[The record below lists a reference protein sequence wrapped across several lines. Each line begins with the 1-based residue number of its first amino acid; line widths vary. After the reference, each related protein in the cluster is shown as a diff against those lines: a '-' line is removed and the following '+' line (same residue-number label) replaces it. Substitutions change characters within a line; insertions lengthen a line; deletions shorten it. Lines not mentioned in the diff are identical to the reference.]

1 LYRKYRPAGFDDLVG
16 QSHITRTLR
25 NAVAE
30 GTVAHAYL
38 FTGPRGTGK
47 TTTAR
52 ILAKALL
59 CEKGPTP
66 DPDTTCEQCMAVAE
80 DRHPDVF
87 EIDAASNTGVDNVR
101 DEIIKRLAYA
111 ATRGGYKVYII
122 DEVHMLSNSAFN
134 ALLKSIEEP
143 PAKVVFVLCT
153 THPHKVPETIH
164 SRCQRFDF
172 HRIGVDDLVKR
183 LAYIC
188 EQESITVAEGALT
201 LIAKHAAGG
210 MRDAITTL
218 EQLSAF
224 TGRSIALDDVEGLLG
239 EVDTALLIE
248 VADLIAAR
256 DVVGCFRFV
265 ARLGETGVD
274 MAEFVRELTGHVRD
288 LYIASVVGDP
298 TGLIDTTGEQLTR
311 IATQAARFTPDR
323 LARIMD
329 LLGDLSGEL
338 RWSSDPRLSLEVAF
352 TRMARP
358 EGELTL
364 EAVAERVEALELR
377 APITHAASA
386 APAVTAPPL
395 RSGSSPGPQTPSASA
410 PPVESSLRDA
420 PAATPVGAT
429 PEVTAVTEVPASA
442 PAEDPERSDGSPV
455 SGATADEPV
464 VTEYQHSSGPLD
476 RAHMKRA
483 WPAVLV
489 ELRKIKPSR
498 AGGFSGT
505 EVDVDPDGATL
516 VVEFPADQALA
527 IVGSPESR
535 EYLAQALAKILGSVP
550 PYRFQQGRGP
560 VQPIAAPVPEPH
572 VDAPIPVV
580 DETVSPTTPAAVIS
594 VPPAES
600 ADDADIDHIL
610 MTELGAEMVAEHP
623 HDAGDGKD
631 QDQ

>member
-1 LYRKYRPAGFDDLVG
+1 MAHQSLYRKYRPSGFDDVVG
-16 QSHITRTLR
+16 QAHITRTLR
-25 NAVAE
+25 NAIAE
-30 GTVAHAYL
+30 DSVAHAYL

-66 DPDTTCEQCMAVAE
+66 DPDTTCEQCLAVAA

-122 DEVHMLSNSAFN
+122 DEVHMLSQSAFN

-143 PAKVVFVLCT
+143 PAKIVFVLCT

-172 HRIGVDDLVKR
+172 HRIGVDDIVKR

-188 EQESITVAEGALT
+188 EQEGITAEEGALT
-201 LIAKHAAGG
+201 LVAKHAAGG

-218 EQLSAF
+218 EQLAAF

-239 EVDTALLIE
+239 EVDTALLLE

-256 DVVGCFRFV
+256 DVVGCFRFI

-288 LYIASVVGDP
+288 LYVTAIVGDP
-298 TGLIDTTGEQLTR
+298 TGIVDTTDEQLTR

-323 LARIMD
+323 LARILD
-329 LLGDLSGEL
+329 LLGDLGSEL

-364 EAVAERVEALELR
+364 ASVAERVEALELR
-377 APITHAASA
+377 QPIARATPSSAVATEAPLRSESSAEVVTRPVSDSPAESSPEDAPVA
-386 APAVTAPPL
+386 APAPALPAP
-395 RSGSSPGPQTPSASA
+395 
-410 PPVESSLRDA
+410 
-420 PAATPVGAT
+420 
-429 PEVTAVTEVPASA
+429 
-442 PAEDPERSDGSPV
+442 
-455 SGATADEPV
+455 EPV
-464 VTEYQHSSGPLD
+464 VEPHQHSSGPLD
-476 RAHMKRA
+476 RAHIKRA

-498 AGGFSGT
+498 AGGFNGT
-505 EVDVDPDGATL
+505 EVDVDPDGSTM
-516 VVEFPADQALA
+516 VIEFPADQALA

-535 EYLAQALAKILGSVP
+535 EVLATAMARVLGSVP

-560 VQPIAAPVPEPH
+560 VQPIESPEPESH
-572 VDAPIPVV
+572 VDAPVPVV

-594 VPPAES
+594 VPAPAASE
-600 ADDADIDHIL
+600 DDIDLLL

-623 HDAGDGKD
+623 HDAGEGEDD
-631 QDQ
+631 DR

>member
-1 LYRKYRPAGFDDLVG
+1 MAG
-16 QSHITRTLR
+16 QSHIIRTLR
-25 NAVAE
+25 NAVSD

-66 DPDTTCEQCMAVAE
+66 DPDTTCEQCVSVAE

-111 ATRGGYKVYII
+111 ATRGGYKIYII

-143 PAKVVFVLCT
+143 PARVVFVLCT
-153 THPHKVPETIH
+153 THPHKVPETIQ

-172 HRIGVDDLVKR
+172 HRIGVDDMVKR
-183 LAYIC
+183 LTYIC
-188 EQESITVAEGALT
+188 EQEGITVSEAALA

-218 EQLSAF
+218 EQLAAF

-239 EVDTALLIE
+239 EVDTALLVE
-248 VADLIAAR
+248 VADLIGAR

-274 MAEFVRELTGHVRD
+274 MAEFVRELTSHVRD
-288 LYIASVVGDP
+288 LYLTSVVGDP
-298 TGLIDTTGEQLTR
+298 TGIIDTTGEQLTR
-311 IATQAARFTPDR
+311 IATQAATFSSDR
-323 LARIMD
+323 LARILD
-329 LLGDLSGEL
+329 LLGDLGAEM
-338 RWSSDPRLSLEVAF
+338 RWSSDPLLSLEVAF

-358 EGELTL
+358 EGEMTL
-364 EAVAERVEALELR
+364 ESLAERVEALEAGQAITR
-377 APITHAASA
+377 SAPVA
-386 APAVTAPPL
+386 APAHAPATAGGPPL
-395 RSGSSPGPQTPSASA
+395 RSVSSAEPLTPAASA
-410 PPVESSLRDA
+410 PPAESSLRDGP
-420 PAATPVGAT
+420 PAVASLTHVATPAPSPT
-429 PEVTAVTEVPASA
+429 P
-442 PAEDPERSDGSPV
+442 
-455 SGATADEPV
+455 DEPV
-464 VTEYQHSSGPLD
+464 IIESLHSSGPLD
-476 RAHMKRA
+476 RAHIKRA
-483 WPAVLV
+483 WPAVLT
-489 ELRKIKPSR
+489 ELRRIKASR
-498 AGGFSGT
+498 AGAFSGT
-505 EVDVDPDGATL
+505 EVDIDADGATV
-516 VVEFPADQALA
+516 VVEFPADTVLTFVSTPETREVLSTALA
-527 IVGSPESR
+527 LV
-535 EYLAQALAKILGSVP
+535 LGSVP

-560 VQPIAAPVPEPH
+560 VQPIAPPVPEPH
-572 VDAPIPVV
+572 VDTPIPIV
-580 DETVSPTTPAAVIS
+580 DETISPTTPAAVVS
-594 VPPAES
+594 VPAAES
-600 ADDADIDHIL
+600 AQDHDIDHLL

-631 QDQ
+631 PKQ

>member
-1 LYRKYRPAGFDDLVG
+1 MAHQSLYRKYRPSGFDDVVG
-16 QSHITRTLR
+16 QAHITRTLR
-25 NAVAE
+25 NAIAE
-30 GTVAHAYL
+30 DTVAHAYL

-66 DPDTTCEQCMAVAE
+66 DPDTTCEQCLAVAA

-122 DEVHMLSNSAFN
+122 DEVHMLSQSAFN

-143 PAKVVFVLCT
+143 PAKIVFVLCT

-172 HRIGVDDLVKR
+172 HRIGVDDIVKR

-188 EQESITVAEGALT
+188 EQEGITAEEGALT
-201 LIAKHAAGG
+201 LVAKHAAGG

-218 EQLSAF
+218 EQLAAF

-239 EVDTALLIE
+239 EVDTALLLE

-256 DVVGCFRFV
+256 DVVGCFRFI

-288 LYIASVVGDP
+288 LYVTAIVGDP
-298 TGLIDTTGEQLTR
+298 SGIVDTTDEQLTR
-311 IATQAARFTPDR
+311 IATQSARFTPDR
-323 LARIMD
+323 LARILD
-329 LLGDLSGEL
+329 LLGDLGSEL

-364 EAVAERVEALELR
+364 ASVAERVEALELR
-377 APITHAASA
+377 QPIAQPTPPSVVAAEAPG
-386 APAVTAPPL
+386 
-395 RSGSSPGPQTPSASA
+395 RSESSVGSETPSASSSAAESPPREA
-410 PPVESSLRDA
+410 PVVKPAPESPA
-420 PAATPVGAT
+420 PA
-429 PEVTAVTEVPASA
+429 
-442 PAEDPERSDGSPV
+442 PEREAV
-455 SGATADEPV
+455 VEPHR
-464 VTEYQHSSGPLD
+464 HSSGPLD
-476 RAHMKRA
+476 RAHIKRA

-505 EVDVDPDGATL
+505 EVDVDADGSTM
-516 VVEFPADQALA
+516 VIEFPADQALA

-535 EYLAQALAKILGSVP
+535 EVLATAMARVLGSVP

-560 VQPIAAPVPEPH
+560 VQPIEAPEPEPH
-572 VDAPIPVV
+572 VDAPVPVV

-594 VPPAES
+594 VPAAAAPE
-600 ADDADIDHIL
+600 DEIDMLL

-623 HDAGDGKD
+623 HDAGEGEDD
-631 QDQ
+631 DR

>member
-1 LYRKYRPAGFDDLVG
+1 MAHQSLYRKYRPAGFDDLVG
-16 QSHITRTLR
+16 QTHITRTLR

-38 FTGPRGTGK
+38 FTGARGTGK

-66 DPDTTCEQCMAVAE
+66 DPDTTCEQCVAVAE

-188 EQESITVAEGALT
+188 EQEHITVAEGALT

-311 IATQAARFTPDR
+311 IATQAARFTSDR
-323 LARIMD
+323 LARILD
-329 LLGDLSGEL
+329 LLGDLSAEL

-377 APITHAASA
+377 APVTHATPA
-386 APAVTAPPL
+386 AATAEAEPSL
-395 RSGSSPGPQTPSASA
+395 RSGSSPGALTPPASA
-410 PPVESSLRDA
+410 PAAESSLRDA
-420 PAATPVGAT
+420 PAATPA
-429 PEVTAVTEVPASA
+429 
-442 PAEDPERSDGSPV
+442 PV
-455 SGATADEPV
+455 SAAPADEPV
-464 VTEYQHSSGPLD
+464 VTEYQRSSGPLD

-505 EVDVDPDGATL
+505 EVDIDPDGVTL

-527 IVGSPESR
+527 IVGAPESR
-535 EYLAQALAKILGSVP
+535 EYLAQALAKVLGSVP

-560 VQPIAAPVPEPH
+560 VQPIATPVPEPH

-580 DETVSPTTPAAVIS
+580 DESVSPTTPAAVIS

-600 ADDADIDHIL
+600 ADETDIDHIL

-623 HDAGDGKD
+623 HVAGDGKD